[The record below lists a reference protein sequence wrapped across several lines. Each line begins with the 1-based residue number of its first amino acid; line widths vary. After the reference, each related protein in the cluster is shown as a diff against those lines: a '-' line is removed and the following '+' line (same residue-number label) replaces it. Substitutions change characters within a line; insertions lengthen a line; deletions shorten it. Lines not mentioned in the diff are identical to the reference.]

1 MEVKQFKIWIA
12 NLNPRKGTVGELP
25 DELRKYVRS
34 SLSVILDL
42 P

>member
-1 MEVKQFKIWIA
+1 MEVKQFEIWIA
-12 NLNPRKGTVGELP
+12 NLNPRKGTVGKLP
-25 DELRKYVRS
+25 DELRKYVKR

>member
-1 MEVKQFKIWIA
+1 MEVKQFEIWIA
-12 NLNPRKGTVGELP
+12 NLNPRKGTVCKLP
-25 DELRKYVRS
+25 DELRKYVKR

>member
-25 DELRKYVRS
+25 DELRKYVKRS
-34 SLSVILDL
+34 LNVILDI

>member
-1 MEVKQFKIWIA
+1 MEAKQFEIWIA
-12 NLNPRKGTVGELP
+12 KLNPGKGTVGELP

>member
-1 MEVKQFKIWIA
+1 MEVKQFEIWIA
-12 NLNPRKGTVGELP
+12 NFNPGEGTMCELP
-25 DELRKYVRS
+25 DELRKYVRR